1 MKYLNFGLT
10 LILFFTISISSAD
23 EIKFEEKPINVDFY
37 AGTFDVIDKEGDD
50 KTSLVGI
57 QHKDE
62 NLFRNTYFGQF
73 KPITGGFITGD
84 SAVYMYTGV
93 EGQYKIGRI
102 DILPSFAPGY
112 YEKGDGKDLGSVLEF
127 KSEIKL
133 GIDIGKNSKFS
144 YSYNHLSNND
154 WGDINPGA
162 NNQQISFSK
171 NF

>member
-1 MKYLNFGLT
+1 MYFNLRPI
-10 LILFFTISISSAD
+10 LILFFCISTSYAD
-23 EIKFEEKPINVDFY
+23 EIKLDEKPTEVNFY

-50 KTSLVGI
+50 KTSLFGVE
-57 QHKDE
+57 HKNE
-62 NLFRNTYFGQF
+62 KLFRNTYLGQF

-84 SAVYMYTGV
+84 SSIYMYTGV
-93 EGQYKIGRI
+93 EGQYKIGKV

-112 YEKGDGKDLGSVLEF
+112 YEKGNGKDLGSILEF

-133 GIDIGKNSKFS
+133 GIDFGKNSKFS
-144 YSYNHLSNND
+144 YSYNHISNND
-154 WGDINPGA
+154 WGDTNPGA

>member
-1 MKYLNFGLT
+1 MYFNLRPI
-10 LILFFTISISSAD
+10 LILFFCISTSYAD
-23 EIKFEEKPINVDFY
+23 EIKLDEKPTEVNFY

-50 KTSLVGI
+50 KTSLFGVE
-57 QHKDE
+57 HKNE
-62 NLFRNTYFGQF
+62 KLFRNTYLGQF

-84 SAVYMYTGV
+84 SSIYMYTGV
-93 EGQYKIGRI
+93 EGQYKIGKV

-112 YEKGDGKDLGSVLEF
+112 YEKGNGKDLGSILEF

-133 GIDIGKNSKFS
+133 GIDFGKNSKLS
-144 YSYNHLSNND
+144 YSYNHISNND
-154 WGDINPGA
+154 WGDTNPGA

>member
-1 MKYLNFGLT
+1 MYFNLRPI
-10 LILFFTISISSAD
+10 LILFFCISTSYAD
-23 EIKFEEKPINVDFY
+23 EIKLDEKPTEVNFY

-50 KTSLVGI
+50 KSSLFGVE
-57 QHKDE
+57 HKNE
-62 NLFRNTYFGQF
+62 KLFRNTYLGQF

-84 SAVYMYTGV
+84 SSIYMYTGV
-93 EGQYKIGRI
+93 EGQYKIGKV

-112 YEKGDGKDLGSVLEF
+112 YEKGNGKDLGSVLEF

-133 GIDIGKNSKFS
+133 GIDFGKNSKFS

-154 WGDINPGA
+154 WGDTNPGA